1 MACACRPRTGSKY
14 EWTSADGTTKQVY
27 NTLIEVKAKVMRVG
41 GSYKPLT
48 TGG

>member
-1 MACACRPRTGSKY
+1 MACACRNRSKTKY
-14 EWTSADGTTKQVY
+14 LWTSADGTETVQY
-27 NTLIEVKAKVMRVG
+27 NTEIEAKAKMLRLG